1 MHSGVAGK
9 TTVPIRTFELP
20 TETLG
25 ALKEKIELQKQAVRE
40 LSARA
45 GSLGARHP
53 TTSTSTGFYPLPDG
67 MSVLTMYIHVHSSL
81 KT

>member
-20 TETLG
+20 ADTLG

-40 LSARA
+40 LSAKA
-45 GSLGARHP
+45 GSLGARH
-53 TTSTSTGFYPLPDG
+53 SGTSTGFYPLPDG
-67 MSVLTMYIHVHSSL
+67 MSLLTM
-81 KT
+81 